1 MNSKILGYIGLGLT
15 LLGTA
20 VSAFAGVQQNAEM
33 ESNVTKNFTVHSST
47 SSQYRLFSQRKIK
60 EAISLSYVR
69 SVEVLKILQFLS
81 LLES

>member
-33 ESNVTKNFTVHSST
+33 ESRVIEELAK
-47 SSQYRLFSQRKIK
+47 RFSEQ
-60 EAISLSYVR
+60 A
-69 SVEVLKILQFLS
+69 QN
-81 LLES
+81 